1 MTVSTHYLEHQFS
14 TGMGITMSKA
24 AVLSPYENRV
34 ELVQSVVSENTKL
47 DKKASR
53 ALSVSILLVLD
64 QIPEKV
70 R

>member
-1 MTVSTHYLEHQFS
+1 
-14 TGMGITMSKA
+14 MSKA
-24 AVLSPYENRV
+24 AVLSPYEHRV
-34 ELVQSVVSENTKL
+34 ELVQGVVSENTKL

-53 ALSVSILLVLD
+53 ELSVSILLVLD

>member
-1 MTVSTHYLEHQFS
+1 MTNDSHHEVSEKRET
-14 TGMGITMSKA
+14 TMSKT

-34 ELVQSVVSENTKL
+34 GLVQGVVSENTKL
-47 DKKASR
+47 DKKAAR

>member
-1 MTVSTHYLEHQFS
+1 
-14 TGMGITMSKA
+14 MSKT
-24 AVLSPYENRV
+24 AVVSPYENRV
-34 ELVQSVVSENTKL
+34 ALVQGVLSENTKL
-47 DKKASR
+47 DKKAAR

>member
-1 MTVSTHYLEHQFS
+1 
-14 TGMGITMSKA
+14 MSKTT
-24 AVLSPYENRV
+24 VLSPYENRV
-34 ELVQSVVSENTKL
+34 ELVQGVVSENTKL